1 MDVRVLKW
9 ADMAELRPYI
19 GDELYAG
26 LEKQRS
32 TCAALPGGGL
42 FLAFW
47 AYDVSRN
54 GGWGK
59 SVRLYAG
66 NGTVLMVTDDE
77 RCAELLHSQK
87 AETPLEIL
95 HDFLE
100 ALIGDDTEALR
111 KKEDAITALED
122 ELLTP
127 QRTGSP
133 AGGSIITLRRQL
145 LSAKRYYE
153 QLSILSGDLA
163 EIIEEQ
169 HPAGRHRPFLSLHR
183 HTQWLLD
190 FTMHLRES
198 MTQVREAYQ
207 AQIDIEQNQTMKIFT
222 VIAAVFLPLSLIVG
236 WYGMNFPMPEYRWT
250 AGYPFV
256 IGLSAAVCV
265 FCIWLF
271 WKRRWF

>member
-1 MDVRVLKW
+1 MDVRVLKST
-9 ADMAELRPYI
+9 DMAALHPYI

-32 TCAALPGGGL
+32 TCAPLPGGGL
-42 FLAFW
+42 FLSFW

-54 GGWGK
+54 GGWGQ

-66 NGTVLMVTDDE
+66 DGVVLMVTDDE
-77 RCAELLHSQK
+77 RCTELLRSRK
-87 AETPLEIL
+87 AGTHFEIL
-95 HDFLE
+95 HNFLE
-100 ALIGDDTEALR
+100 ALIGDDAEALR

-122 ELLTP
+122 ELLTS
-127 QRTGSP
+127 QRTGST
-133 AGGSIITLRRQL
+133 AGGRIITLRRQL

-153 QLSILSGDLA
+153 QLAIVAEDLA
-163 EIIEEQ
+163 DVIEEQ
-169 HPAGRHRPFLSLHR
+169 QPAGSRHPFLLLHR

-198 MTQVREAYQ
+198 MAQVREAYQ

-236 WYGMNFPMPEYRWT
+236 WYGMNFPMPEYHWS

-256 IGLSAAVCV
+256 IGLSAAVCI